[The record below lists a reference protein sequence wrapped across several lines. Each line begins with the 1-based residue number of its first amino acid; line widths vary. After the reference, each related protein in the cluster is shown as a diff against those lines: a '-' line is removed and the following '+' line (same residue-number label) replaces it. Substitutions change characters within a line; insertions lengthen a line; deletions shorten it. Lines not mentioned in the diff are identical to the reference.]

1 MTTAMIAVR
10 AEAADAG
17 KRLDHFLQEKLPQFS
32 RSRLQE
38 WIKDGRVSIAGR
50 ACSKVSLSLKGGE
63 QVDVSP
69 ADPPPLK
76 AEAEDLPVEVLYED
90 EDVVAVNKPAGIVVH
105 AGAGNHAGT
114 LVNRLVHRFQTSLS
128 SVGGDQRPGIV
139 HRLDKDT
146 SGVLLVAKHDAAHR
160 ALAEQFSSRTTE
172 KIYLALV
179 HGSVQDDNGRISLK
193 IQRDPARRIRMS
205 THADR
210 GRTALT
216 DYKVQQRFG
225 TRYTYLRVRIGTGRT
240 HQIRVHLAAIGHP
253 VVGDVLYG
261 GSGKTGLARFFLHAH
276 RIKFDSPTTAKR
288 ITVEAPLPPEL
299 AEFLKSIDAAD

>member
-1 MTTAMIAVR
+1 MASPTIIAVQ

-38 WIKDGRVSIAGR
+38 WIKEGRVGIAGR
-50 ACSKVSLSLKGGE
+50 VCSKVSLSLKGGE

-76 AEAEDLPVEVLYED
+76 AVAEDLPVEVLYED
-90 EDVVAVNKPAGIVVH
+90 ADVVAVNKPAGIVVH
-105 AGAGNHAGT
+105 AGAGNHYGT
-114 LVNRLVHRFQTSLS
+114 LVNRLVHRFQTDLS
-128 SVGGDQRPGIV
+128 SVGGEQRPGIV

-179 HGSVQDDNGRISLK
+179 HGSVQDDTGRITLK

-210 GRTALT
+210 GRSALT

-225 TRYTYLRVRIGTGRT
+225 SKYTFLRLRIGTGRT

-261 GSGKTGLARFFLHAH
+261 GSGKTGLGRFFLHAH
-276 RIKFDSPTTAKR
+276 RIKFDSPSSSER
-288 ITVEAPLPPEL
+288 ITVEAPLPEEL
-299 AEFLKSIDAAD
+299 AEFLRTIDSA